1 MFKNI
6 PLWKMAA
13 TVCFSLLSF
22 ESSLAFPLRNTPS
35 LANIPHAESL
45 QDTTFRQILTI
56 YQTKTGTAWARSM
69 SNLLDKDAVM
79 IGWQGKQLTPIRGK
93 DQIETYL
100 NQEVGRYPGL
110 KKEVG
115 RFMVAGGQVS
125 GGSDPY
131 GSVLVVFYQGST
143 KPKVQKPW
151 VWAGCDIISVSHGKI
166 VDWRVQEDTYMKL
179 VKHPEKINIQNEYKI
194 IDQHWHPNTTTNALV
209 GMAYLQ
215 DLKRTV
221 MPTAERGKLLLKR
234 MTDDIEQSTWE
245 PDDILFLKGK
255 DQVKAMFFD
264 GLLSVLPDF
273 YENVERTL
281 VSGNAFIMIQN
292 PSGTQTLSHG
302 TNHRAWYNCDIYFFD
317 GIHINALLFQRDTL
331 MDITEEKRG
340 LLK

>member
-79 IGWQGKQLTPIRGK
+79 IEWQGKQLTPIRGK

-100 NQEVGRYPGL
+100 NQEVGRYPEL

-151 VWAGCDIISVSHGKI
+151 VWA
-166 VDWRVQEDTYMKL
+166 
-179 VKHPEKINIQNEYKI
+179 
-194 IDQHWHPNTTTNALV
+194 
-209 GMAYLQ
+209 
-215 DLKRTV
+215 
-221 MPTAERGKLLLKR
+221 
-234 MTDDIEQSTWE
+234 
-245 PDDILFLKGK
+245 
-255 DQVKAMFFD
+255 
-264 GLLSVLPDF
+264 
-273 YENVERTL
+273 
-281 VSGNAFIMIQN
+281 
-292 PSGTQTLSHG
+292 
-302 TNHRAWYNCDIYFFD
+302 
-317 GIHINALLFQRDTL
+317 
-331 MDITEEKRG
+331 
-340 LLK
+340 